1 MSVSITAA
9 CITCG
14 ACEWECPSQAIS
26 PGAPRPVVDPAACNE
41 CFGFFGESQCIVVC
55 PADAIVVDDPEELP
69 ALAAKFHANHPGQP
83 PQDTWIWRRITRA
96 PHR

>member
-1 MSVSITAA
+1 MSVSITTA

-14 ACEWECPSQAIS
+14 ACEWECPAQAIS
-26 PGAPRPVVDPAACNE
+26 PGAPRPVVDTAACTE

-55 PADAIVVDDPEELP
+55 PADAIIVEDPEELP

-83 PQDTWIWRRITRA
+83 PQDTWIWRRITGA
-96 PHR
+96 PRR